1 MNTPVDISVNN
12 NASIKTLHFNES
24 RLSVMNQN
32 IVSEMMAMLDQ
43 NRSLLKDK
51 LHVLNL
57 NDKQLQLRRL
67 RMETETGQRINSN
80 KKIKYNRSPK
90 NEQSSSNLKSI
101 NSVISKLLKN

>member
-12 NASIKTLHFNES
+12 NASIKTLQFNES

-32 IVSEMMAMLDQ
+32 IVSETMAMLDQ

-57 NDKQLQLRRL
+57 NDK
-67 RMETETGQRINSN
+67 
-80 KKIKYNRSPK
+80 
-90 NEQSSSNLKSI
+90 
-101 NSVISKLLKN
+101 

>member
-1 MNTPVDISVNN
+1 MTTPVDISINN

-32 IVSEMMAMLDQ
+32 IVSETMAMLDQ

-57 NDKQLQLRRL
+57 NDKQL
-67 RMETETGQRINSN
+67 
-80 KKIKYNRSPK
+80 
-90 NEQSSSNLKSI
+90 
-101 NSVISKLLKN
+101 

>member
-12 NASIKTLHFNES
+12 NNSIKTLHFNES

-32 IVSEMMAMLDQ
+32 IVSETMAILDQ

-57 NDKQLQLRRL
+57 NDKQL
-67 RMETETGQRINSN
+67 
-80 KKIKYNRSPK
+80 
-90 NEQSSSNLKSI
+90 
-101 NSVISKLLKN
+101 

>member
-12 NASIKTLHFNES
+12 NNSIKTLHFNES

-32 IVSEMMAMLDQ
+32 IVSETMAMLDQ

-57 NDKQLQLRRL
+57 NDKQL
-67 RMETETGQRINSN
+67 
-80 KKIKYNRSPK
+80 
-90 NEQSSSNLKSI
+90 
-101 NSVISKLLKN
+101 

>member
-12 NASIKTLHFNES
+12 NNSIQTLHFNES

-32 IVSEMMAMLDQ
+32 IVSETMAMLDQ

-57 NDKQLQLRRL
+57 NDKQL
-67 RMETETGQRINSN
+67 
-80 KKIKYNRSPK
+80 
-90 NEQSSSNLKSI
+90 
-101 NSVISKLLKN
+101 